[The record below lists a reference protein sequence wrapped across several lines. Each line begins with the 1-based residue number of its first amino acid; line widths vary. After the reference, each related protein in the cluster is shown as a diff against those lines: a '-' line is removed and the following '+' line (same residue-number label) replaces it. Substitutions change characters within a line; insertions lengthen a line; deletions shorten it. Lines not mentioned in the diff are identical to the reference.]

1 MSMPSGESPQH
12 ALQYYHY
19 QQAHQLVPHGRDAT
33 WHVDGTALAWMWG
46 FIVVLVVILLAWV
59 AQYRSTRQ
67 RRGIFPIDT
76 WGGYTTEQAGP
87 ATRFFFLVTFI
98 LVVFGGV
105 MVVTHLINGQ
115 KF

>member
-19 QQAHQLVPHGRDAT
+19 QQSQQLVPHGRDAT

-46 FIVVLVVILLAWV
+46 FIVVLVVLLWAWV
-59 AQYRSTRQ
+59 TSYRSTRHKG
-67 RRGIFPIDT
+67 GIFPVDT
-76 WGGYTTEQAGP
+76 WGGFTSEQAGP
-87 ATRFFFLVTFI
+87 ATRFFFI
-98 LVVFGGV
+98 VVLPIVVLGTV
-105 MVVTHLINGQ
+105 MVVTHLIYGQ